1 MKKLLALVS
10 CFLIMALLV
19 PVDAVFAQDDDE
31 LKVELTYLRYR
42 FNHFFQSSFESEK
55 YGDASEFFDDDLDIK
70 FEISKGDVLVHM
82 EFETADATMGDD
94 HNPQES
100 YSDAVKDYYGQWTPE
115 SLADNEFTLKAGK
128 FDSVGGFG
136 KMINNDDGYRGSVSA
151 SWKIN
156 DVAITLGYGKRSE
169 GETDDDVEG
178 DDNSF
183 RAKVALPLGESF
195 TITGYG
201 AFYTKSDITLQEA
214 VAATDDTAAV
224 PEVQGDGSVFI
235 GGVNLDGS
243 LNNISLFAEAGFTS
257 GSEDYAVNN
266 AAVEYDLAG
275 FYATGGASYTI
286 GQVTLGVEAGFGS
299 GDDDATDDSIDDF
312 LGINNDYGY
321 DEIIED
327 EILDN
332 GLRNRIFVKA
342 TASIAPTEKL
352 SVDGA
357 VIYEAPAEDVV
368 GVTGKTVDT
377 YGFEVDVTMN
387 YKLASNLTYV
397 LMGAV
402 ASLEEDWLDE
412 SSQYQV
418 MNRLE
423 FLF

>member
-10 CFLIMALLV
+10 CVLIMALLV
-19 PVDAVFAQDDDE
+19 PVDAVFAQEEDE

-42 FNHFFQSSFESEK
+42 FNHFFESAFMTDDSAE
-55 YGDASEFFDDDLDIK
+55 YFDDDLDIK

-82 EFETADATMGDD
+82 EFETADSAMGDD
-94 HNPQES
+94 RAPQES

-115 SLADNEFTLKAGK
+115 ALADNEFTLKAGK

-136 KMINNDDGYRGSVSA
+136 KMISNDDGYRGSVSA

-156 DVAITLGYGKRSE
+156 DVAIVLGYGKRYE
-169 GETDDDVEG
+169 GETNDDIEG

-183 RAKVALPLGESF
+183 RAKVAMPLGESF
-195 TITGYG
+195 TLTGYG
-201 AFYTKSDITLQEA
+201 AFYTKSDIILQEA
-214 VAATDDTAAV
+214 VAATDTTGAV

-257 GSEDYAVNN
+257 GSEDQAVNN

-275 FYATGGASYTI
+275 FYATGGASYTF

-299 GDDDATDDSIDDF
+299 GDDDASDDSIDDF
-312 LGINNDYGY
+312 LGINNDYGF
-321 DEIIED
+321 DEVIED

-332 GLRNRIFVKA
+332 GLRNKIFVKA
-342 TASIAPTEKL
+342 TAAIAPTEKL
-352 SVDGA
+352 NLDGA
-357 VIYEAPAEDVV
+357 VIYVKPTEEFVSS
-368 GVTGKTVDT
+368 VTGKEVDT
-377 YGFEVDVTMN
+377 YGFEFDATMT
-387 YKLASNLTYV
+387 YKLAANLKYV

-402 ASLEEDWLDE
+402 ASVEEDWFDE